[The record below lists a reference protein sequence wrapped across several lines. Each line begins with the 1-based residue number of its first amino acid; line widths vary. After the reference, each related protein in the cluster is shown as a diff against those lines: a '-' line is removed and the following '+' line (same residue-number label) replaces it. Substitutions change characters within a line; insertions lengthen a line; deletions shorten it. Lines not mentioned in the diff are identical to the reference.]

1 MNKILVDDEVFVLDN
16 QESTLE
22 INGNSKIYILPNI
35 NNYNLSIILNDN
47 SNLEMYIFTNTSNSN
62 NINIISNNNTNLKV
76 IHTFHIREEYTFNFK
91 NRMIGNNNISDVL
104 IKGIAYGTVTL
115 NIDGDVDDKT
125 NDNELDEKIKVLTRG
140 GRVICSPILHVSTKN
155 VIANHGN
162 SISNIDP
169 NTLFYLMSKG
179 ISEEKSIKLI
189 EDSYLYGPLKDN
201 EEFLNMIK

>member
-16 QESTLE
+16 QESTIE

-35 NNYNLSIILNDN
+35 NNYNLTIILNDN

-76 IHTFHIREEYTFNFK
+76 IHTCYIKEEYTFNFK